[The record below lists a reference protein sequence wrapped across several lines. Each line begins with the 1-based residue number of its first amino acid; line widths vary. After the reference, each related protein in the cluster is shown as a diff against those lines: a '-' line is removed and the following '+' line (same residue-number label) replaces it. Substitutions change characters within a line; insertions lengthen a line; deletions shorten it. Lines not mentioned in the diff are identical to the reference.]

1 MKLSCIL
8 SLGLHCVLLAA
19 PTTRLSE
26 TQQSAIMEG
35 NEEDNSIERSILD
48 GLNQLHKF
56 FINKPLSQAHCLFL
70 AVYVIGIQ
78 VGFIP
83 QNFFLN
89 RLMGLTQLESW
100 STFKKSNVEIC
111 CNQAPTYEY
120 DSPHETFFTE
130 NFITAAS
137 VEEDD
142 ILKSKLVALVTG
154 DFMMVTLSPHPS
166 TQSLGRSTCLSIGRY
181 VIKYSDSEIPLESC
195 YQKLNQ
201 LQMQL
206 RNELFVPV
214 RISQLTLLDASPLP
228 SFMGIPRELR
238 FEVYKYLKST
248 DLKKLA
254 WVNKAIQME
263 TKLFSTKNN
272 SLTN

>member
-1 MKLSCIL
+1 
-8 SLGLHCVLLAA
+8 
-19 PTTRLSE
+19 
-26 TQQSAIMEG
+26 MEG